1 MEVALSIAPVFA
13 LIASGYLAIRL
24 GYVPAASMRPIGDFV
39 LRIALPALI
48 FRAVG
53 TVPLSQALNAPF
65 LGAYLAGSLGA
76 FGLGWLVMRRGF
88 GVAPAAASILA
99 LGMSLSNS
107 GFVGYPVVLSV
118 LGPVAATLL
127 AQCMLVENIV
137 MIPMALALAERRE
150 GGWRVALPSAAQGA
164 MRNPIVVSVLAG
176 LAFSASGLPLPEAVA
191 APLGLMADVA
201 APVALF
207 AIGGTVASLPLAGV
221 RRRVGAIVAG
231 KLVVHPLL
239 VLAALT
245 AAPGVD
251 ETARTGGTLYAA
263 VSMLSIFPLL
273 SARVG
278 LELVA
283 ATSLLAAVVLSF
295 GTLSLAIVLLA

>member
-48 FRAVG
+48 FQAVG

-76 FGLGWLVMRRGF
+76 FGLGWLVMRQGF
-88 GVAPAAASILA
+88 GVEPAAASILA

-164 MRNPIVVSVLAG
+164 MRNPIVVSVLAA
-176 LAFSASGLPLPEAVA
+176 LAFSASGLPLPEVVA

-207 AIGGTVASLPLAGV
+207 VIGGTVASLPLAGV
-221 RRRVGAIVAG
+221 YRRVSAIVAG
-231 KLVVHPLL
+231 KLLVHPLL
-239 VLAALT
+239 VLVALSV
-245 AAPGVD
+245 APGVD
-251 ETARTGGTLYAA
+251 ETARAGGTLYAA

-273 SARVG
+273 SRQVG

-295 GTLSLAIVLLA
+295 GTLSLAIVLLV

>member
-13 LIASGYLAIRL
+13 LIALGYLAVRL
-24 GYVPAASMRPIGDFV
+24 DYVPAASMRPIGDFV

-65 LGAYLAGSLGA
+65 VGAYLAGSLGA

-107 GFVGYPVVLSV
+107 GFVGYPIVLSV
-118 LGPVAATLL
+118 TGPVAATLL
-127 AQCMLVENIV
+127 AQCMLVENVV
-137 MIPMALALAERRE
+137 MIPLAPALAEGSR
-150 GGWRVALPSAAQGA
+150 GGWRVALPAAARGDV
-164 MRNPIVVSVLAG
+164 RNPIVVSVLAG
-176 LAFSASGLPLPEAVA
+176 LAFSASGLPLPEGRGRAVGVDGGHGG
-191 APLGLMADVA
+191 PGG
-201 APVALF
+201 ALRHRRH
-207 AIGGTVASLPLAGV
+207 GG
-221 RRRVGAIVAG
+221 
-231 KLVVHPLL
+231 
-239 VLAALT
+239 LAAARGGLPPGGRDRRGQ
-245 AAPGVD
+245 ARGPPAPRPGRAHGRSRRGRDGAGGRHALRRGVD
-251 ETARTGGTLYAA
+251 AQHLPAPERAG
-263 VSMLSIFPLL
+263 
-273 SARVG
+273 G

-295 GTLSLAIVLLA
+295 GTLSLAIALLA

>member
-13 LIASGYLAIRL
+13 LIASGTLAVRL

-39 LRIALPALI
+39 LRVALPALI

-118 LGPVAATLL
+118 MGPVAATLL
-127 AQCMLVENIV
+127 AQCMLVENVV

-150 GGWRVALPSAAQGA
+150 GGWRAALPSVARGTA
-164 MRNPIVVSVLAG
+164 RNPIVVSVLAG
-176 LAFSASGLPLPEAVA
+176 LAFSASGLPLPEVA
-191 APLGLMADVA
+191 AVPLGLMADVA

-221 RRRVGAIVAG
+221 YRRVGAIVAG

-239 VLAALT
+239 VLAALSV
-245 AAPGVD
+245 APGVD
-251 ETARTGGTLYAA
+251 ETARAGGTLYAA

-295 GTLSLAIVLLA
+295 GTLSLAIALLT

>member
-13 LIASGYLAIRL
+13 LIALGYVAVRL

-88 GVAPAAASILA
+88 GVESAAASILA

-127 AQCMLVENIV
+127 AQCMLVENVV
-137 MIPMALALAERRE
+137 MIPLALALAEGPH
-150 GGWRVALPSAAQGA
+150 GGWRVALPSAAWGA
-164 MRNPIVVSVLAG
+164 MRNPIVVSVLAA
-176 LAFSASGLPLPEAVA
+176 LAFSASGLPLPEVVA

-207 AIGGTVASLPLAGV
+207 VIGGTVASLPLTGV
-221 RRRVGAIVAG
+221 YRRVGAIVAG

-239 VLAALT
+239 VLAALSVV
-245 AAPGVD
+245 PGVD

-273 SARVG
+273 SRQVG
-278 LELVA
+278 VELVA

-295 GTLSLAIVLLA
+295 GTLSLAIVLLV